1 MLKKNERVTITL
13 SIEQL
18 DLIDFFVENDFLYE
32 NRSQFIR
39 SAISDYTSRLLL
51 EKKTSLDKLKL

>member
-39 SAISDYTSRLLL
+39 AAISDYTSRLLL
-51 EKKTSLDKLKL
+51 EKKTSLDKMNL

>member
-13 SIEQL
+13 SNEQL

-39 SAISDYTSRLLL
+39 CAISDYTSRLLL
-51 EKKTSLDKLKL
+51 EKKTSLDKYNL

>member
-1 MLKKNERVTITL
+1 MLKKNERITITL
-13 SIEQL
+13 SNEHL

-39 SAISDYTSRLLL
+39 AAISDYTSRLLL
-51 EKKTSLDKLKL
+51 EKKTSLDKLNL